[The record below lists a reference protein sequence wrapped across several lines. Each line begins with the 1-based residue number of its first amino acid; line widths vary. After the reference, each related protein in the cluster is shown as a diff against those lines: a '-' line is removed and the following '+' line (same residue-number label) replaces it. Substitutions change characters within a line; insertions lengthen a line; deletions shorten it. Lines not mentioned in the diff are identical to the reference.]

1 MRVYETPSGKKIC
14 DMRLDELE
22 DGQMVFKDM
31 DSIFRVIRENCG
43 DEFADDFRKLLD
55 DYEYFNSEYICD
67 SALRT
72 EDAELDKELERLEA
86 LERNMYS
93 IRKLAKLLQQKISL
107 MNFNKS
113 SAFKDIVYDIDTIVT
128 LSNS

>member
-72 EDAELDKELERLEA
+72 EDAELDKELERLET

-113 SAFKDIVYDIDTIVT
+113 SAFKDIVYDIDSIVT

>member
-22 DGQMVFKDM
+22 DGQMAFKDM
-31 DSIFRVIRENCG
+31 DAIFNVIRENCG

-55 DYEYFNSEYICD
+55 DYEYFNSEYIYD
-67 SALRT
+67 ATMRT
-72 EDAELDKELERLEA
+72 EDAELDKELERLEE

-128 LSNS
+128 LSNR

>member
-43 DEFADDFRKLLD
+43 DEFADDFRKLID
-55 DYEYFNSEYICD
+55 DYEFFNSEYIYD
-67 SALRT
+67 STMRT